1 MQETW
6 AGSLGW
12 EDPLEEGMVT
22 HFSIL
27 AWRNPWTEEPGRLQ
41 SMGLQRVILNLYLFL
56 IYIFN
61 EMSINPFPRE
71 RRHFQL
77 SIYCLSNSVTT
88 ETLASAPS
96 HLCHHKKYT
105 FDLGLGSWH
114 RAPKIHFKQRGARSI
129 FCSHIWS
136 LTLVPDTRAS
146 NTLGISWVM
155 SVL

>member
-1 MQETW
+1 MRETW

-61 EMSINPFPRE
+61 EMSINPFSRE

-77 SIYCLSNSVTT
+77 SIYCISNSVTT
-88 ETLASAPS
+88 EMLASAPS
-96 HLCHHKKYT
+96 HVCHHKKYT
-105 FDLGLGSWH
+105 FESWP
-114 RAPKIHFKQRGARSI
+114 RF
-129 FCSHIWS
+129 
-136 LTLVPDTRAS
+136 LTQS
-146 NTLGISWVM
+146 S
-155 SVL
+155 